1 MNPRQL
7 TLTAAALLVSAAG
20 ANAATITQIQTTS
33 MSKPITSATQ
43 TFNQFN
49 MAGATLTK
57 VTDTII
63 ENFTLTNSVS
73 NEGGASGT
81 GMFNDTESQTKGF
94 GTPVVFSLSGSDSG
108 ASPILSLAANGVAGS
123 STTVSFTGSG
133 STSASTMAAAALTAF
148 TGAGTITATLSDLIN
163 AQFNGNIAGASATS
177 GVATFVDKLQYF
189 FSTSSS
195 SSSIPEPATLTLLG
209 SGLIGLGLARMARRR
224 RR

>member
-1 MNPRQL
+1 
-7 TLTAAALLVSAAG
+7 LLVSAAG
-20 ANAATITQIQTTS
+20 ASAATITITQIQTTT
-33 MSKPITSATQ
+33 MAKPIVSATQ

-63 ENFTLTNSVS
+63 ESFTITNTVS

-81 GMFNDTESQTKGF
+81 GQFIDTESQTKGF
-94 GTPVVFSLSGSDSG
+94 GTPVVFSLSGTDVGSSPVLTLAASG
-108 ASPILSLAANGVAGS
+108 AAGS

-133 STSASTMAAAALTAF
+133 STSASTTAAAALAAF
-148 TGAGTITATLSDLIN
+148 TGTGTITAKLSDLIN
-163 AQFNGNIAGASATS
+163 DQFNSNIAGASVTS

-189 FSTSSS
+189 VVTSSTTTGV
-195 SSSIPEPATLTLLG
+195 PEPATLTLLG

>member
-20 ANAATITQIQTTS
+20 ASAVTITQIQTTT

-49 MAGATLTK
+49 LAGATLTK

-63 ENFTLTNSVS
+63 ESFTLTNSVS

-94 GTPVVFSLSGSDSG
+94 GNPLVFSLTGSDSG
-108 ASPILSLAANGVAGS
+108 ASPVLSLAALGVSGS
-123 STTVSFTGSG
+123 SATVSFTGSG
-133 STSASTMAAAALTAF
+133 STSASTTAAAALTAF
-148 TGAGTITATLSDLIN
+148 TGAGTITATLSDLLN
-163 AQFNGNIAGASATS
+163 EQFIGNIAGASATS

-189 FSTSSS
+189 FSTS